1 MATARSIA
9 PLQQSR
15 CGGSGPWRATRKIPL
30 AKTNR
35 DTENRPGPQRKC
47 HFSNHQFSG
56 VNSLSGF
63 RQHTFS
69 KSVMEFTTE
78 FTCFDQ
84 CLLLWGV
91 EGSMQNH
98 RINHRAFTT
107 RKGVDATTAKANVFA
122 RIWDVLGTYLR
133 FKRGLPW
140 EQDWKN
146 KSTVLRFQKRN
157 QQRFPS
163 LQVIDIPG
171 ATFPLPNIL

>member
-1 MATARSIA
+1 MAVPGRS
-9 PLQQSR
+9 L
-15 CGGSGPWRATRKIPL
+15 
-30 AKTNR
+30 
-35 DTENRPGPQRKC
+35 
-47 HFSNHQFSG
+47 HFSSQGAAGQGHEGPRERYPSQKPTETVKIGRDPKGNVIFPAINFQGRAVS
-56 VNSLSGF
+56 F
-63 RQHTFS
+63 RERTFS

-91 EGSMQNH
+91 EGSMQNQ

-140 EQDWKN
+140 EQDSKN
-146 KSTVLRFQKRN
+146 KSIVLRFQKRN

-163 LQVIDIPG
+163 LQAIDIPG
-171 ATFPLPNIL
+171 VTFPLPNIL

>member
-1 MATARSIA
+1 MAAARSIA

-15 CGGSGPWRATRKIPL
+15 CSRVRAM
-30 AKTNR
+30 A
-35 DTENRPGPQRKC
+35 GPQRKC

-78 FTCFDQ
+78 FTCCDQ
-84 CLLLWGV
+84 CLW
-91 EGSMQNH
+91 SMQNQ

-107 RKGVDATTAKANVFA
+107 RKGVDATTAKAKVFA

-146 KSTVLRFQKRN
+146 KSTVLRFQNRN
-157 QQRFPS
+157 QQRLPS